1 MMGYTAAKEI
11 EEADVILLNTCAIRE
26 NAHNKVIGILGR
38 IKHLKET
45 NKDLITVVCGC
56 MAQEESIAKMI
67 RDKYPWIDIVLG
79 THNFYELPVYI
90 SKVLEDNK
98 QEICVYSIEGDVIE
112 DIPTKRDS
120 KVKAW
125 VNIQYGCDKFCS
137 YCIVPYTRGKQRSR
151 LPKDILKEVEEL
163 KNNGYKEVTLLG
175 QNVNAYGKD
184 LDINYTMADLL
195 RDTSK
200 IGIDRIRFVT
210 SHPWDFTDEM
220 IDVIAKYDNIMPY
233 IHLPIQSGS
242 DSILKKMN
250 RRYTI
255 DEYKELFYKLKNKI
269 DNVSITTDII
279 VGFPNETE
287 EDFEETLKVYNELK
301 YDLAY
306 TFIYSP
312 REGTPAAKIKDSVSL
327 EEKEKRLQRLNELV
341 NKYAKEANNK
351 YLNKVVKVLIE
362 GPSDKGGKMMGYT
375 DTMKLVNVDC
385 DPKYLGEIVDVVI
398 TDIKMPYMDGLE
410 LSKRLNDDYRNIHI
424 IIFTGF
430 DEFEYAKEAVHLEVE
445 EYMLKPI
452 NSDELTECLKRVKN
466 SLDLERE
473 EKLNVQK
480 LENYFNDVL
489 PILQTNLFVSLIEG
503 RVDEEEY
510 VKFVDSY
517 KIDLKGPFYCCVV
530 FHTSTHHVPENME
543 PLLLSMSV
551 EREIKERIAKKF
563 NCKEFI
569 YLGNTVLIV
578 ELSSKE
584 KMVEFTDICDK
595 FCKWVNRVIGAV
607 VTAGIGRVC
616 DNILNINNSYEG
628 AREAVSYRV
637 LYGTNRAIN
646 IEEIAPNEQ
655 NMTLQSEDSKMHD
668 LFKAIYLGD
677 NKSIEDAVSKEIEK
691 LHKNANTVSQYNL
704 VIMEMVGAFY
714 RFCANN
720 FIDFNDFLGDI
731 NNPYERVP
739 QMDES
744 TLKNWLIKCSLGVS
758 EKLKSVRNS
767 KSRSLVNDAQNIVTD
782 RYMEPDLSLD
792 KVCSIMG
799 VSNSYFS
806 SVFKKEVG
814 KSFVTYLTD
823 YRMDIA
829 AGLILDTNEKSYKIA
844 EQVGYLDANYFSY
857 VFKKKFGVSPSKYRN
872 ERLNK

>member
-1 MMGYTAAKEI
+1 MDKYK
-11 EEADVILLNTCAIRE
+11 VILVDDEAE
-26 NAHNKVIGILGR
+26 VI
-38 IKHLKET
+38 
-45 NKDLITVVCGC
+45 
-56 MAQEESIAKMI
+56 
-67 RDKYPWIDIVLG
+67 
-79 THNFYELPVYI
+79 
-90 SKVLEDNK
+90 
-98 QEICVYSIEGDVIE
+98 DVIE
-112 DIPTKRDS
+112 QKIAWNELGFEVVGSATNG
-120 KVKAW
+120 VKA
-125 VNIQYGCDKFCS
+125 
-137 YCIVPYTRGKQRSR
+137 
-151 LPKDILKEVEEL
+151 L
-163 KNNGYKEVTLLG
+163 
-175 QNVNAYGKD
+175 
-184 LDINYTMADLL
+184 
-195 RDTSK
+195 
-200 IGIDRIRFVT
+200 
-210 SHPWDFTDEM
+210 
-220 IDVIAKYDNIMPY
+220 
-233 IHLPIQSGS
+233 
-242 DSILKKMN
+242 
-250 RRYTI
+250 
-255 DEYKELFYKLKNKI
+255 
-269 DNVSITTDII
+269 
-279 VGFPNETE
+279 
-287 EDFEETLKVYNELK
+287 
-301 YDLAY
+301 
-306 TFIYSP
+306 
-312 REGTPAAKIKDSVSL
+312 
-327 EEKEKRLQRLNELV
+327 ELV
-341 NKYAKEANNK
+341 EKTQ
-351 YLNKVVKVLIE
+351 
-362 GPSDKGGKMMGYT
+362 P
-375 DTMKLVNVDC
+375 
-385 DPKYLGEIVDVVI
+385 DVVI

-823 YRMDIA
+823 YRMDIMT
-829 AGLILDTNEKSYKIA
+829 GLILDTNEKSYKIA

>member
-1 MMGYTAAKEI
+1 MDKYK
-11 EEADVILLNTCAIRE
+11 VILVDDEAE
-26 NAHNKVIGILGR
+26 VI
-38 IKHLKET
+38 
-45 NKDLITVVCGC
+45 
-56 MAQEESIAKMI
+56 
-67 RDKYPWIDIVLG
+67 
-79 THNFYELPVYI
+79 
-90 SKVLEDNK
+90 
-98 QEICVYSIEGDVIE
+98 DVIE
-112 DIPTKRDS
+112 QKIAWNELGFEVVGSATNG
-120 KVKAW
+120 VKA
-125 VNIQYGCDKFCS
+125 
-137 YCIVPYTRGKQRSR
+137 
-151 LPKDILKEVEEL
+151 L
-163 KNNGYKEVTLLG
+163 
-175 QNVNAYGKD
+175 
-184 LDINYTMADLL
+184 
-195 RDTSK
+195 
-200 IGIDRIRFVT
+200 
-210 SHPWDFTDEM
+210 
-220 IDVIAKYDNIMPY
+220 
-233 IHLPIQSGS
+233 
-242 DSILKKMN
+242 
-250 RRYTI
+250 
-255 DEYKELFYKLKNKI
+255 
-269 DNVSITTDII
+269 
-279 VGFPNETE
+279 
-287 EDFEETLKVYNELK
+287 
-301 YDLAY
+301 
-306 TFIYSP
+306 
-312 REGTPAAKIKDSVSL
+312 
-327 EEKEKRLQRLNELV
+327 ELV
-341 NKYAKEANNK
+341 EKTQ
-351 YLNKVVKVLIE
+351 
-362 GPSDKGGKMMGYT
+362 P
-375 DTMKLVNVDC
+375 
-385 DPKYLGEIVDVVI
+385 DVVI

-517 KIDLKGPFYCCVV
+517 KMDLKGPFYCCVV

-829 AGLILDTNEKSYKIA
+829 TGLILDTNEKSYKIA

>member
-1 MMGYTAAKEI
+1 MDKYK
-11 EEADVILLNTCAIRE
+11 VILVDDEAE
-26 NAHNKVIGILGR
+26 VI
-38 IKHLKET
+38 
-45 NKDLITVVCGC
+45 
-56 MAQEESIAKMI
+56 
-67 RDKYPWIDIVLG
+67 
-79 THNFYELPVYI
+79 
-90 SKVLEDNK
+90 
-98 QEICVYSIEGDVIE
+98 DVIE
-112 DIPTKRDS
+112 QKIAWNELGFEVVGSATNG
-120 KVKAW
+120 VKA
-125 VNIQYGCDKFCS
+125 
-137 YCIVPYTRGKQRSR
+137 
-151 LPKDILKEVEEL
+151 L
-163 KNNGYKEVTLLG
+163 
-175 QNVNAYGKD
+175 
-184 LDINYTMADLL
+184 
-195 RDTSK
+195 
-200 IGIDRIRFVT
+200 
-210 SHPWDFTDEM
+210 
-220 IDVIAKYDNIMPY
+220 
-233 IHLPIQSGS
+233 
-242 DSILKKMN
+242 
-250 RRYTI
+250 
-255 DEYKELFYKLKNKI
+255 
-269 DNVSITTDII
+269 
-279 VGFPNETE
+279 
-287 EDFEETLKVYNELK
+287 
-301 YDLAY
+301 
-306 TFIYSP
+306 
-312 REGTPAAKIKDSVSL
+312 
-327 EEKEKRLQRLNELV
+327 ELV
-341 NKYAKEANNK
+341 EKTQ
-351 YLNKVVKVLIE
+351 
-362 GPSDKGGKMMGYT
+362 P
-375 DTMKLVNVDC
+375 
-385 DPKYLGEIVDVVI
+385 DVVI

-677 NKSIEDAVSKEIEK
+677 DKSIEDAVSKEIEK

-799 VSNSYFS
+799 GSNSYFS

-857 VFKKKFGVSPSKYRN
+857 VFKKKFGVSTSKYRN

>member
-1 MMGYTAAKEI
+1 MDKYK
-11 EEADVILLNTCAIRE
+11 VILVDDEAE
-26 NAHNKVIGILGR
+26 VI
-38 IKHLKET
+38 
-45 NKDLITVVCGC
+45 
-56 MAQEESIAKMI
+56 
-67 RDKYPWIDIVLG
+67 
-79 THNFYELPVYI
+79 
-90 SKVLEDNK
+90 
-98 QEICVYSIEGDVIE
+98 DVIE
-112 DIPTKRDS
+112 QKIAWNELGFEVVGSATNG
-120 KVKAW
+120 VKA
-125 VNIQYGCDKFCS
+125 
-137 YCIVPYTRGKQRSR
+137 
-151 LPKDILKEVEEL
+151 L
-163 KNNGYKEVTLLG
+163 
-175 QNVNAYGKD
+175 
-184 LDINYTMADLL
+184 
-195 RDTSK
+195 
-200 IGIDRIRFVT
+200 
-210 SHPWDFTDEM
+210 
-220 IDVIAKYDNIMPY
+220 
-233 IHLPIQSGS
+233 
-242 DSILKKMN
+242 
-250 RRYTI
+250 
-255 DEYKELFYKLKNKI
+255 
-269 DNVSITTDII
+269 
-279 VGFPNETE
+279 
-287 EDFEETLKVYNELK
+287 
-301 YDLAY
+301 
-306 TFIYSP
+306 
-312 REGTPAAKIKDSVSL
+312 
-327 EEKEKRLQRLNELV
+327 ELV
-341 NKYAKEANNK
+341 EKTQ
-351 YLNKVVKVLIE
+351 
-362 GPSDKGGKMMGYT
+362 P
-375 DTMKLVNVDC
+375 
-385 DPKYLGEIVDVVI
+385 DVVI

-551 EREIKERIAKKF
+551 EREIKERIAKRF
-563 NCKEFI
+563 NYKEFI

-704 VIMEMVGAFY
+704 VIMEMVGH
-714 RFCANN
+714 
-720 FIDFNDFLGDI
+720 FIDF
-731 NNPYERVP
+731 VP
-739 QMDES
+739 
-744 TLKNWLIKCSLGVS
+744 I
-758 EKLKSVRNS
+758 
-767 KSRSLVNDAQNIVTD
+767 
-782 RYMEPDLSLD
+782 
-792 KVCSIMG
+792 
-799 VSNSYFS
+799 
-806 SVFKKEVG
+806 
-814 KSFVTYLTD
+814 
-823 YRMDIA
+823 
-829 AGLILDTNEKSYKIA
+829 IL
-844 EQVGYLDANYFSY
+844 
-857 VFKKKFGVSPSKYRN
+857 
-872 ERLNK
+872 

>member
-1 MMGYTAAKEI
+1 MFKE
-11 EEADVILLNTCAIRE
+11 
-26 NAHNKVIGILGR
+26 
-38 IKHLKET
+38 
-45 NKDLITVVCGC
+45 
-56 MAQEESIAKMI
+56 S
-67 RDKYPWIDIVLG
+67 
-79 THNFYELPVYI
+79 
-90 SKVLEDNK
+90 
-98 QEICVYSIEGDVIE
+98 
-112 DIPTKRDS
+112 
-120 KVKAW
+120 
-125 VNIQYGCDKFCS
+125 
-137 YCIVPYTRGKQRSR
+137 
-151 LPKDILKEVEEL
+151 
-163 KNNGYKEVTLLG
+163 
-175 QNVNAYGKD
+175 
-184 LDINYTMADLL
+184 
-195 RDTSK
+195 
-200 IGIDRIRFVT
+200 
-210 SHPWDFTDEM
+210 
-220 IDVIAKYDNIMPY
+220 
-233 IHLPIQSGS
+233 
-242 DSILKKMN
+242 
-250 RRYTI
+250 
-255 DEYKELFYKLKNKI
+255 
-269 DNVSITTDII
+269 
-279 VGFPNETE
+279 
-287 EDFEETLKVYNELK
+287 
-301 YDLAY
+301 
-306 TFIYSP
+306 
-312 REGTPAAKIKDSVSL
+312 
-327 EEKEKRLQRLNELV
+327 
-341 NKYAKEANNK
+341 
-351 YLNKVVKVLIE
+351 
-362 GPSDKGGKMMGYT
+362 
-375 DTMKLVNVDC
+375 
-385 DPKYLGEIVDVVI
+385 
-398 TDIKMPYMDGLE
+398 
-410 LSKRLNDDYRNIHI
+410 
-424 IIFTGF
+424 
-430 DEFEYAKEAVHLEVE
+430 
-445 EYMLKPI
+445 
-452 NSDELTECLKRVKN
+452 KN

-792 KVCSIMG
+792 KVCSLMG

>member
-1 MMGYTAAKEI
+1 MFKE
-11 EEADVILLNTCAIRE
+11 
-26 NAHNKVIGILGR
+26 
-38 IKHLKET
+38 
-45 NKDLITVVCGC
+45 
-56 MAQEESIAKMI
+56 S
-67 RDKYPWIDIVLG
+67 
-79 THNFYELPVYI
+79 
-90 SKVLEDNK
+90 
-98 QEICVYSIEGDVIE
+98 
-112 DIPTKRDS
+112 
-120 KVKAW
+120 
-125 VNIQYGCDKFCS
+125 
-137 YCIVPYTRGKQRSR
+137 
-151 LPKDILKEVEEL
+151 
-163 KNNGYKEVTLLG
+163 
-175 QNVNAYGKD
+175 
-184 LDINYTMADLL
+184 
-195 RDTSK
+195 
-200 IGIDRIRFVT
+200 
-210 SHPWDFTDEM
+210 
-220 IDVIAKYDNIMPY
+220 
-233 IHLPIQSGS
+233 
-242 DSILKKMN
+242 
-250 RRYTI
+250 
-255 DEYKELFYKLKNKI
+255 
-269 DNVSITTDII
+269 
-279 VGFPNETE
+279 
-287 EDFEETLKVYNELK
+287 
-301 YDLAY
+301 
-306 TFIYSP
+306 
-312 REGTPAAKIKDSVSL
+312 
-327 EEKEKRLQRLNELV
+327 
-341 NKYAKEANNK
+341 
-351 YLNKVVKVLIE
+351 
-362 GPSDKGGKMMGYT
+362 
-375 DTMKLVNVDC
+375 
-385 DPKYLGEIVDVVI
+385 
-398 TDIKMPYMDGLE
+398 
-410 LSKRLNDDYRNIHI
+410 
-424 IIFTGF
+424 
-430 DEFEYAKEAVHLEVE
+430 
-445 EYMLKPI
+445 
-452 NSDELTECLKRVKN
+452 KN

>member
-1 MMGYTAAKEI
+1 MDKYK
-11 EEADVILLNTCAIRE
+11 VILVDDEAE
-26 NAHNKVIGILGR
+26 VI
-38 IKHLKET
+38 
-45 NKDLITVVCGC
+45 
-56 MAQEESIAKMI
+56 
-67 RDKYPWIDIVLG
+67 
-79 THNFYELPVYI
+79 
-90 SKVLEDNK
+90 
-98 QEICVYSIEGDVIE
+98 DVIE
-112 DIPTKRDS
+112 QKIAWNELGFEVVGSATNG
-120 KVKAW
+120 VKA
-125 VNIQYGCDKFCS
+125 
-137 YCIVPYTRGKQRSR
+137 
-151 LPKDILKEVEEL
+151 L
-163 KNNGYKEVTLLG
+163 
-175 QNVNAYGKD
+175 
-184 LDINYTMADLL
+184 
-195 RDTSK
+195 
-200 IGIDRIRFVT
+200 
-210 SHPWDFTDEM
+210 
-220 IDVIAKYDNIMPY
+220 
-233 IHLPIQSGS
+233 
-242 DSILKKMN
+242 
-250 RRYTI
+250 
-255 DEYKELFYKLKNKI
+255 
-269 DNVSITTDII
+269 
-279 VGFPNETE
+279 
-287 EDFEETLKVYNELK
+287 
-301 YDLAY
+301 
-306 TFIYSP
+306 
-312 REGTPAAKIKDSVSL
+312 
-327 EEKEKRLQRLNELV
+327 ELV
-341 NKYAKEANNK
+341 EKTQ
-351 YLNKVVKVLIE
+351 
-362 GPSDKGGKMMGYT
+362 P
-375 DTMKLVNVDC
+375 
-385 DPKYLGEIVDVVI
+385 DVVI

-452 NSDELTECLKRVKN
+452 TSEEFTECLKRVKN